1 MIILIDTEDKTIEIE
16 GTVSAKETKKN
27 LKLVLKEFDQYNYII
42 FDPITIKFIPLDLT
56 DTFNNLL
63 NYNNNIGN
71 IIKQRDIKP
80 GPPKQ

>member
-71 IIKQRDIKP
+71 IIKQKDIKP